1 MKKLLCLFAFTCI
14 LGAQTP
20 IYINPVLSVENDKL
34 FNAAGE
40 VSTTINLQLRGGLPA
55 KEFAVQA
62 FGISVT
68 ACTYNVKG
76 SVKHFDDTPTTT
88 DFVDLPT
95 PVALSCLTTNDERL
109 HFFANRGIQSLQ
121 ITLATITGTS
131 VVFRVLGR

>member
-1 MKKLLCLFAFTCI
+1 MMKLLLIFIA
-14 LGAQTP
+14 LSLSAQTP
-20 IYINPVLSVENDKL
+20 IYINPVLSAESDGL

-40 VSTTINLQLRGGLPA
+40 VSTTINLRLRGGFPA

-62 FGISVT
+62 FGTSVT

-76 SVKHFDDTPTTT
+76 SVKAFDDTPATT

-95 PVALSCLTTNDERL
+95 PTALNCLTTNDERL
-109 HFFANRGIQSLQ
+109 HFFANRGIQTLQ
-121 ITLATITGTS
+121 ITLATLTGTS